1 MYTKIKSK
9 ILNVNNKKLK
19 TLGDSIRESFD
30 GHKVKWNFIT
40 KKKNAQTIKEVND
53 KLTILK
59 WKKKNLWKENTMS
72 KVEMAITDWQ
82 KMLTM
87 NLATEGLIAKIWKAV
102 LENNRKK
109 WVAWEKMDERWMD
122 KFEKEKIKSQ

>member
-1 MYTKIKSK
+1 M
-9 ILNVNNKKLK
+9 
-19 TLGDSIRESFD
+19 
-30 GHKVKWNFIT
+30 
-40 KKKNAQTIKEVND
+40 
-53 KLTILK
+53 
-59 WKKKNLWKENTMS
+59 KKKNLWKENTMS